1 MIMDDDLKAAEQ
13 RVKDAKADLDELRL
27 NRKYEI
33 EAAAAAIMDDYEI
46 SMAPA
51 MAELVTAERRL
62 NDIRRASLREPDH
75 G

>member
-1 MIMDDDLKAAEQ
+1 MDDELKLAEQ

-27 NRKYEI
+27 NRKCEI

-62 NDIRRASLREPDH
+62 NDIRRASLRETDH

>member
-1 MIMDDDLKAAEQ
+1 MDEDLKAAEQ

-62 NDIRRASLREPDH
+62 NDIRRASLRETDH

>member
-1 MIMDDDLKAAEQ
+1 MDDELKLAEQ

-62 NDIRRASLREPDH
+62 NDIRRAILRETDH

>member
-1 MIMDDDLKAAEQ
+1 MDDDLKAAEQ

-62 NDIRRASLREPDH
+62 NDIRRASLRETDH

>member
-1 MIMDDDLKAAEQ
+1 MDDDLKAAEQ

-51 MAELVTAERRL
+51 MAELRTAERRL
-62 NDIRRASLREPDH
+62 NDIRRASLRETDH

>member
-1 MIMDDDLKAAEQ
+1 MDDDLKAAEQ
-13 RVKDAKADLDELRL
+13 RVKDAKADLAELRL

-62 NDIRRASLREPDH
+62 NDIRRASLRETDH

>member
-1 MIMDDDLKAAEQ
+1 MDDDLKLAEQ

>member
-1 MIMDDDLKAAEQ
+1 MDEDLKAAEQ
-13 RVKDAKADLDELRL
+13 RVKDAKADLDELWL

-62 NDIRRASLREPDH
+62 NDIRRASLRETDH

>member
-1 MIMDDDLKAAEQ
+1 MDNDLKAAEQ

-51 MAELVTAERRL
+51 MAELITAERRL
-62 NDIRRASLREPDH
+62 NDIRRASLRETDH